1 MTFASS
7 VLITRLLVDH
17 LYKSPVT
24 VTGVSAGP
32 SGAPEAA
39 VRSSRRRRRQ
49 RFCRG
54 NLLQDLPA
62 VCGVQPPPAPD
73 TPEPAAGPAHWYTSV
88 LCIIHLCTWLSEPIV
103 FCLHVSEACASPPQS
118 RLVYC
123 YPVRLAIPSPPLPRV
138 ELHFENDMACLRFR
152 GEMVKVNRGHFSK
165 LVSSPVVI

>member
-7 VLITRLLVDH
+7 VLVTRLLVDH

-103 FCLHVSEACASPPQS
+103 FCLCMFQRCVRPRRSPALSTVTRCVWRS
-118 RLVYC
+118 RRRRCLVWSFTL
-123 YPVRLAIPSPPLPRV
+123 RMTWRV
-138 ELHFENDMACLRFR
+138 YALEERW
-152 GEMVKVNRGHFSK
+152 SK
-165 LVSSPVVI
+165 LTEDTSANWSVTPW